1 MGIENDVSLDDCGFF
16 DEFSLFDDPHALHI
30 CSNQYKKR
38 TRKRRRHANPSFLPA
53 IRILRRDIRR
63 KYSEMM
69 TNVLNSCDAALHRC
83 FLQEFA
89 VPHVTDYYQEFPSEL
104 LAHFHYPRK
113 VQGIEEQ
120 VEVFRR
126 QCLSTPDITFR
137 LSDVKICQRLNM
149 PGSRIVA
156 SMLVKGTM
164 LYTIISDHYILN
176 ADNRPFIEE
185 EQTMFA
191 IENQLSKTALLKA
204 LDNPIELSLKGT
216 LTMYLDENHRFVS
229 IVIDAAWL

>member
-1 MGIENDVSLDDCGFF
+1 MGTENDASLDDCDLF

-30 CSNQYKKR
+30 CSKQYKKR

-69 TNVLNSCDAALHRC
+69 ANVLNSCDAALHRC

-113 VQGIEEQ
+113 VQGIEKQ

-126 QCLSTPDITFR
+126 QYLSTLDIIFR
-137 LSDVKICQRLNM
+137 LSDVKICQKLNI

-156 SMLVKGTM
+156 SM
-164 LYTIISDHYILN
+164 
-176 ADNRPFIEE
+176 
-185 EQTMFA
+185 
-191 IENQLSKTALLKA
+191 
-204 LDNPIELSLKGT
+204 
-216 LTMYLDENHRFVS
+216 
-229 IVIDAAWL
+229 